1 LIRSASPKQWKAGI
15 PQAYLEDDACL
26 GEIAL
31 DLKSKIILVTG
42 GGSGI
47 GLELTRQLVTLGN
60 TVIICG
66 RDAGKLAEAA
76 RLTGAQAVPGDVTVA
91 EDQERI
97 LSEIKAQH
105 GRLDLLINNAGI
117 FLAYDFKI
125 DPDTLQKIE
134 REIAI
139 NATAPLT
146 LTRRALPLLEQSTQ
160 PGVLFIGSGIAFVAS
175 PGTPVYS
182 GTKALIH
189 HCAQTLRHQLQ
200 PHGITVFEAMPP
212 VVDTDMAKV
221 LKSGNFKLMK
231 PKDLVR
237 EILDGM
243 SRSQTE
249 MLLGQSRQIKW
260 MSRIAPAFLFRQ
272 FAKTEFH

>member
-1 LIRSASPKQWKAGI
+1 MNLTSM
-15 PQAYLEDDACL
+15 
-26 GEIAL
+26 
-31 DLKSKIILVTG
+31 IILVTG

-47 GLELTRQLVTLGN
+47 GFELTRQLVALGN

-66 RDAGKLAEAA
+66 RDADKLAEAA
-76 RLTGAQAVPGDVTVA
+76 RVTGAQAITGDVTVA
-91 EDQERI
+91 TDQDRI
-97 LSEIKAQH
+97 LSGIQAKY

-117 FLAYDFKI
+117 FLAYDVRT
-125 DPDTLQKIE
+125 DPDALQKIE
-134 REIAI
+134 SEIAI

-146 LTRRALPLLEQSTQ
+146 LTRRALPLLEKSTQ

-221 LKSGNFKLMK
+221 LKSGNFKIMK
-231 PKDLVR
+231 PADLVR
-237 EILDGM
+237 DILDGL
-243 SRSQTE
+243 RRNQTE
-249 MLLGQSRQIKW
+249 MLLGQSHQIKW
-260 MSRIAPAFLFRQ
+260 MSRIAPALLFRQ

>member
-1 LIRSASPKQWKAGI
+1 M
-15 PQAYLEDDACL
+15 
-26 GEIAL
+26 
-31 DLKSKIILVTG
+31 DLTSKIILVTG

-47 GLELTRQLVTLGN
+47 GFELTRQLVALGN

-66 RDAGKLAEAA
+66 RHGGRLSEAA
-76 RLTGAQAVPGDVTVA
+76 RLTGAQPITADVTLA

-97 LSEIKAQH
+97 LSAIREQH

-117 FLAYDFKI
+117 FLAYDFRN
-125 DPDTLQKIE
+125 DPAALQKIE
-134 REIAI
+134 SEIAI
-139 NATAPLT
+139 NAAAPLT
-146 LTRRALPLLEQSTQ
+146 LTRRALPLLEQSAE
-160 PGVLFIGSGIAFVAS
+160 PAVLFIGSGIAFVAS

-200 PHGITVFEAMPP
+200 PHGIAVFEAMPP
-212 VVDTDMAKV
+212 VVDTDMASV
-221 LKSGNFKLMK
+221 LKSENFKKMK
-231 PKDLVR
+231 PSDLVR
-237 EILDGM
+237 DILDGL
-243 SRSQTE
+243 RRNQTE

>member
-1 LIRSASPKQWKAGI
+1 M
-15 PQAYLEDDACL
+15 
-26 GEIAL
+26 
-31 DLKSKIILVTG
+31 DLTSRIILVTV

-47 GLELTRQLVTLGN
+47 GLELTRQLVALGN

-66 RDAGKLAEAA
+66 RGAGKLAEAA
-76 RLTGAQAVPGDVTVA
+76 RLAGAQALAGDVTVA
-91 EDQERI
+91 QDQERL
-97 LSEIKAQH
+97 LSDVQAQH
-105 GRLDLLINNAGI
+105 GRLDLFINNAGI
-117 FLAYDFKI
+117 FLAYDFGK

-146 LTRRALPLLEQSTQ
+146 LTRRALPLLEKSAQ
-160 PGVLFIGSGIAFVAS
+160 PAVLFIGSGIAFVAS

-200 PHGITVFEAMPP
+200 PHGITVFEALPP
-212 VVDTDMAKV
+212 VVDTDMAKA
-221 LKSGNFKLMK
+221 LKSGSFKKMK
-231 PKDLVR
+231 PADLVR
-237 EILDGM
+237 AILDGV
-243 SRSQTE
+243 RRNQPE

>member
-1 LIRSASPKQWKAGI
+1 M
-15 PQAYLEDDACL
+15 
-26 GEIAL
+26 
-31 DLKSKIILVTG
+31 IILATG

-47 GLELTRQLVTLGN
+47 GLELARQLVALGN

-66 RDAGKLAEAA
+66 RDAGRLAEAA
-76 RLTGAQAVPGDVTVA
+76 RLTGAQAIAGDVTVA

-97 LSEIKAQH
+97 LSEIQAQH

-117 FLAYDFKI
+117 FLAYDFRT
-125 DPDTLQKIE
+125 DPGTLKNIE

-146 LTRRALPLLEQSTQ
+146 LTRRALPLLEQSAQ
-160 PGVLFIGSGIAFVAS
+160 PGVLFIGSGVAFVAS

-189 HCAQTLRHQLQ
+189 HCAQTLRHQLK

-212 VVDTDMAKV
+212 VVDTDMAKA
-221 LKSGNFKLMK
+221 LKSDNFKKMK
-231 PKDLVR
+231 PADLVGDIIGGLR
-237 EILDGM
+237 
-243 SRSQTE
+243 RNQTE
-249 MLLGQSRQIKW
+249 MLLGQSRQIKL

>member
-1 LIRSASPKQWKAGI
+1 M
-15 PQAYLEDDACL
+15 
-26 GEIAL
+26 
-31 DLKSKIILVTG
+31 DLTSKIILITG

-47 GLELTRQLVTLGN
+47 GLELARQFVARGN

-66 RDAGKLAEAA
+66 RDAGRLSEAA
-76 RLTGAQAVPGDVTVA
+76 RLTGAQAIAGDVTVA

-97 LSEIKAQH
+97 LSDIQAQH

-117 FLAYDFKI
+117 FLAYDFKN
-125 DPDTLQKIE
+125 DPDALQKIE
-134 REIAI
+134 NEIAI
-139 NATAPLT
+139 NAMAPLT
-146 LTRRALPLLEQSTQ
+146 LTRRALPLLEKSAQ
-160 PGVLFIGSGIAFVAS
+160 PAVLFIGSGIAFVAS

-221 LKSGNFKLMK
+221 LKSNNFKKMK
-231 PKDLVR
+231 PAHLVR
-237 EILDGM
+237 DILNGLH
-243 SRSQTE
+243 RNQTE
-249 MLLGQSRQIKW
+249 MLLGQSRQIKLI
-260 MSRIAPAFLFRQ
+260 SRIAPAFLFRQ